1 MKYFTNNTEK
11 EGVRFVLPVMIVAG
25 LCLCLLACNRK
36 EKEKDEE
43 ELSETYLVNQFI
55 VGYINNYYLWLDDVS
70 LKTDMFATDHFDLFE
85 KNMYRQLDKWSY
97 LTDDAEAMFDSYDG
111 VEKTF
116 GLNLIFVRIEDQPG
130 NYAAIVKFVTPDSPA
145 AKAGIGRGDV
155 ITHIDGAAITESNYR
170 KLYNASSITLLF
182 GKIENSELVLTDV
195 VKSMT
200 STKMYED
207 PVQAYRIIESDGKRI
222 GYLCYTGYVI
232 DSHKRLDNVFREF
245 KNANVEH
252 MVLDLRYNPGGAVKT
267 ILYLNSI
274 LAPYSAVQ
282 NQSVCLREMW
292 NGKMTEALKNEKE
305 DLNMYFDSKV
315 PVNMDLKQLY
325 VLTTR
330 STASASEA
338 TISGLMPYLD
348 VVQIG
353 DTTHGKYCA
362 AGLFRP
368 QIRDANNKYVVDD
381 RIPNWA
387 MSLIIYK
394 YANSDGFTDFSN
406 GIPPKHLVYDEWWNY
421 RPFGDESDPML
432 AKAIALITGRERTTR
447 AGSAKLLDASSSP
460 FREANL
466 AVPERGGM
474 LLPMDNREY

>member
-1 MKYFTNNTEK
+1 MKYFTNKEK
-11 EGVRFVLPVMIVAG
+11 TGFVPFVAIVAG
-25 LCLCLLACNRK
+25 LCLCLWACNRK
-36 EKEKDEE
+36 EKDKDDA
-43 ELSETYLVNQFI
+43 ELTQNYLVNQFI
-55 VGYINNYYLWLDDVS
+55 VGYINSYYLWLDDIS
-70 LKTDMFATDHFDLFE
+70 LKTDMFAADHFDLFE
-85 KNMYRQLDKWSY
+85 QNMYRRLDKWSY

-111 VEKTF
+111 VETTF
-116 GLNLIFVRIEDQPG
+116 GLDFSFARIEDQPG
-130 NYAAIVKFVTPDSPA
+130 NYIAILRFVSPDSPA
-145 AKAGIGRGDV
+145 AKAGVGRGDI

-170 KLYNASSITLLF
+170 KLYNAPNITLRL
-182 GKIENSELVLTDV
+182 GKIEDNKLVLTDV
-195 VKSMT
+195 EKSMT
-200 STKMYED
+200 SIKMYED

-222 GYLCYTGYVI
+222 GYLCYTGYVV
-232 DSHKRLDNVFREF
+232 DSHKKLEYVFKEF

-252 MVLDLRYNPGGAVKT
+252 VVLDLRYNPGGAVKT

-282 NQSVCLREMW
+282 NQSVCLRETW
-292 NGKMTEALKNEKE
+292 NKKIMAEFEQEKQ

-315 PVNMDLKQLY
+315 PVNMNLKQLY

-362 AGLFRP
+362 AYLLRP

-387 MSLIIYK
+387 MSLIVYK
-394 YANSDGFTDFSN
+394 YANKDGFTDFSN
-406 GIPPKHLVYDEWWNY
+406 GIAPKHLVYDDWRNY

-447 AGSAKLLDASSSP
+447 TGGAERFDASP
-460 FREANL
+460 FRKANL
-466 AVPERGGM
+466 PVPERGGM
-474 LLPMDNREY
+474 LIPMEDRKH